1 MSKEKMK
8 NPEEAETEIGLDSDE
23 VIKDESRE
31 ENQSRDDEELTQLVL
46 DQQKQLE
53 ELEKQVE
60 ELRQSNLRKTAE
72 LDNMKKRMQR
82 DRAQIYESAKAAAIE
97 QFLPVNDD
105 LKRTLKVIEESGK
118 TSESGVED
126 AVKMIFNKM
135 QDVLQHYDVQLID
148 QTGVP
153 FNVNLHDALIRQKSE
168 DDNVESDTVMEILEN
183 GYRMGDRTIRH
194 AKVIVS
200 E

>member
-8 NPEEAETEIGLDSDE
+8 NPEEAETEVDLDAEEQTNHEMVDGELSGNDE
-23 VIKDESRE
+23 D
-31 ENQSRDDEELTQLVL
+31 LTQLVL
-46 DQQKQLE
+46 DQQKQLD

-60 ELRQSNLRKTAE
+60 ELKQSNLRKSAE

-105 LKRTLKVIEESGK
+105 LKRTLKVIEESESG
-118 TSESGVED
+118 SESGVEE
-126 AVKMIFNKM
+126 AVRMIINKM
-135 QDVLQHYDVQLID
+135 QDVLNHYDVELID
-148 QTGVP
+148 QTGIP
-153 FNVNLHDALIRQKSE
+153 FNVDLHDALIRQKPA
-168 DDNVESDTVMEILEN
+168 DDNVESDTVLEILEN